1 MGKKI
6 AIVGAGPGGLTAGVI
21 LSSKGY
27 SVDIYEKQ
35 DYIGGR
41 NSSFEMEGFKFDLGP
56 TFLMMKF
63 VLEEVFQIAGRN
75 IEDYLDI
82 REIDPLY
89 RLVLPG
95 GKEFYPTRDSSSMK
109 SEMYRNFPGTFE
121 RYEEFLIEEKKK
133 FELLIPCLQI
143 PYDSFADFFKRRFI
157 KAIPRLDAHKSL
169 FGHLGRYFD
178 DDMLRLAFTFQAKY
192 LGMSP
197 WECPGTFSII
207 SYIEH
212 GGGIYHPIGGL
223 NQISKAMAR
232 IIEENGGNIHLSSPV
247 KEIKVD
253 DKRASA
259 LLLQS
264 GNVVNADYIVLNADF
279 AHAMNH
285 LVDEEFRVK
294 YTDKKLEGKKYSCST
309 FMLYLGVEGIYD
321 EMPHHNILFADDY
334 RKNIEDISK
343 RYEVSEDP
351 SIYVQNASVTDPT
364 LAPMGKSSIYVLV
377 PVPNNNSDFDWES
390 EKAQFRDKIIGIIE
404 ERGGFKD
411 LGKRIIEERIIT
423 PFDWEYEKSV
433 YKGATFN
440 LAHNIGQML
449 VFRPHNRFEE
459 FGGCYLVGG
468 GTHPGSGLPTIYE
481 SGKISSRL
489 IVEDDGNEAGF

>member
-1 MGKKI
+1 MNKKV

-35 DYIGGR
+35 DCIGGR
-41 NSSFEMEGFKFDLGP
+41 NSSFDMAGFKFDLGP

-63 VLEEVFQIAGRN
+63 VLEEIFQIAGRN
-75 IEDYLDI
+75 IEDYLEI

-95 GKEFYPTRDSSSMK
+95 GQEFYPTRDTLKMK
-109 SEMYRNFPGTFE
+109 SEMDKHFPGAFE
-121 RYEEFLIEEKKK
+121 RYEEFLVEEKKK
-133 FELLIPCLQI
+133 FDVLIPCLQI
-143 PYDSFADFFKRRFI
+143 PYDSFADFFKGRFI
-157 KAIPRLDAHKSL
+157 KALPRLDAHKSL
-169 FGHLGRYFD
+169 FDHLGRYFD
-178 DDMLRLAFTFQAKY
+178 DEILRLAFTFQAKY

-232 IIEENGGNIHLSSPV
+232 IIEENGGNIHLSSPIE
-247 KEIKVD
+247 EIEVNG
-253 DKRASA
+253 KRAQG
-259 LLLQS
+259 LRLQD
-264 GNVVNADYIVLNADF
+264 GETVNADYIVLNADF
-279 AHAMNH
+279 SHAMKH
-285 LVDEEFRVK
+285 LVSEDFRPK
-294 YTDKKLEGKKYSCST
+294 YTDKKLEGKRYSCST
-309 FMLYLGVEGIYD
+309 FMLYLGIEGSYS
-321 EMPHHNILFADDY
+321 ELPHHNILFANDY
-334 RKNIEDISK
+334 RSNIEDISK
-343 RYEVSEDP
+343 RYEVSDDP
-351 SIYVQNASVTDPT
+351 SIYVQNASVTDTT
-364 LAPMGKSSIYVLV
+364 LAPEGKSSIYILV

-390 EKAQFRDKIIGIIE
+390 GKEKFRDKVIKIVE

-411 LGKRIIEERIIT
+411 LGKRIVEERIIT
-423 PFDWEYEKSV
+423 PFDWENEKSV

-440 LAHNIGQML
+440 LAHNIAQML

-459 FGGCYLVGG
+459 FANCYLVGG

-489 IVEDDGNEAGF
+489 IIEDGGEKAGF

>member
-1 MGKKI
+1 MNKKV
-6 AIVGAGPGGLTAGVI
+6 AIVGAGPGGLAAGVI
-21 LSSKGY
+21 LSSRGY

-41 NSSFEMEGFKFDLGP
+41 NSSFEKGGFKFDLGP

-63 VLEEVFQIAGRN
+63 VLEEIFEIAGRN
-75 IEDYLDI
+75 IDDYLDI

-95 GKEFYPTRDSSSMK
+95 GQEFYPTRDISKMK
-109 SEMYRNFPGTFE
+109 SEMDKHFPGAFE
-121 RYEEFLIEEKKK
+121 RYEEFLVEEKKK
-133 FELLIPCLQI
+133 FDVLIPCLQV
-143 PYDSFADFFKRRFI
+143 PYDSFADFFKGRFI
-157 KAIPRLDAHKSL
+157 KALPRLDAHKSL
-169 FGHLGRYFD
+169 FSHLGRYFD
-178 DDMLRLAFTFQAKY
+178 DDMLKLAFTFQAKY

-223 NQISKAMAR
+223 NQISKAMVR

-247 KEIKVD
+247 EEVEVNG
-253 DKRASA
+253 KRAKA
-259 LLLQS
+259 LRLQN
-264 GNVVNADYIVLNADF
+264 GETVNADHIVINADF
-279 AHAMNH
+279 SHAMNH
-285 LVDEEFRVK
+285 LVSEEFRPK

-309 FMLYLGVEGIYD
+309 FMLYLGIEGGYS
-321 EMPHHNILFADDY
+321 ELPHHNILFANDY
-334 RKNIEDISK
+334 RRNIEDIAK
-343 RYEVSEDP
+343 RYEVSDDP
-351 SIYVQNASVTDPT
+351 SIYVQNASVNDTT
-364 LAPMGKSSIYVLV
+364 LAPEGKSTIYILV
-377 PVPNNNSDFDWES
+377 PVPNNNSDFDWEGG
-390 EKAQFRDKIIGIIE
+390 KAEFRDKVIKIVE

-411 LGKRIIEERIIT
+411 LGKRIVEERIIT

-440 LAHNIGQML
+440 LAHNIAQML

-459 FGGCYLVGG
+459 FDTCYLVGG

-489 IVEDDGNEAGF
+489 ILEDDGEKAGF

>member
-41 NSSFEMEGFKFDLGP
+41 NSSFDMGGFKFDLGP

-63 VLEEVFQIAGRN
+63 VLDEIFQIAGRN
-75 IEDYLDI
+75 IDDYLDI

-95 GKEFYPTRDSSSMK
+95 GKDFYPTRDISMMK
-109 SEMYRNFPGTFE
+109 SEMERNFPGAFE
-121 RYEEFLIEEKKK
+121 RYKEFLIEEKKK
-133 FELLIPCLQI
+133 FDVLIPCLQI
-143 PYDSFADFFKRRFI
+143 PYDSFADFFKGRFI
-157 KAIPRLDAHKSL
+157 KALPRLDAHKSL

-178 DDMLRLAFTFQAKY
+178 DDVLRLAFTFQAKY

-212 GGGIYHPIGGL
+212 GRGIYHPIGGL
-223 NQISKAMAR
+223 NEISKAMAR

-247 KEIKVD
+247 KEIKVN

-264 GNVVNADYIVLNADF
+264 GNVVNADYVVLNADF
-279 AHAMNH
+279 AHAMNN
-285 LVDEEFRVK
+285 LVGEEFRSK

-309 FMLYLGVEGIYD
+309 FMLYLGVEGSYD

-364 LAPMGKSSIYVLV
+364 LAPLGKSSIYVLV

-390 EKAQFRDKIIGIIE
+390 EKAAFRDKIIRIIE
-404 ERGGFKD
+404 ERGGFKG
-411 LGKRIIEERIIT
+411 LGKRIIEELIIT
-423 PFDWEYEKSV
+423 PFDWEDEKSV

-459 FGGCYLVGG
+459 FAGCYLVGG

-489 IVEDDGNEAGF
+489 IMQDDGKKADF